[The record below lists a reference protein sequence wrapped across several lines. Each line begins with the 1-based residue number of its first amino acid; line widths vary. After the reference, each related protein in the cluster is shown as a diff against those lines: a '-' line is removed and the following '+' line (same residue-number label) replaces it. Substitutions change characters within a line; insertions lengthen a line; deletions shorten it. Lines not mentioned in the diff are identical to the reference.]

1 MLSLDKG
8 ENVFLVLL
16 DLSAAFWYLTKK
28 PNAWPSAPH
37 FGSNFPLY
45 EATLQSNAR
54 AGGMGSFKI
63 DCYIIYTRPRLQKQL
78 KTLQTALIARIH
90 SSSGGW
96 QGKRELHRFYIGQIR
111 TVEVLDFVSNRC
123 ILCKMTVGSLS
134 SDVFEL
140 RPSKRSGM
148 FALLSRDFEQISVQ
162 IVF

>member
-1 MLSLDKG
+1 
-8 ENVFLVLL
+8 
-16 DLSAAFWYLTKK
+16 
-28 PNAWPSAPH
+28 
-37 FGSNFPLY
+37 
-45 EATLQSNAR
+45 
-54 AGGMGSFKI
+54 MGSFKI

-90 SSSGGW
+90 SSGGW

-111 TVEVLDFVSNRC
+111 TVNVLDFVSNRC